1 MMKTASLVAAVV
13 LAASPAW
20 AAAKGTFS
28 YKGLTFTAS
37 DGVAYESRA
46 FMGDEPIIRVS
57 LTAQPLDLPAI
68 ESSLDYRYAVQ
79 AQRTGSQHL
88 DLEFGADGHLAGTSY
103 SLGGST
109 NCGYCGDGAAGA
121 KSQVRV
127 AGDRLKGTLR
137 LQPADYMDHEGPAVD
152 LTLDLPILR
161 QTGAAPLAAG
171 GGDAG
176 KSLLACRATVVKKDA
191 AGARKACFAEG
202 DERLAQLAETTE
214 EGFWMAGFYDRET
227 LRLPTLK
234 ITGGRTKGDWAEL
247 TVEGKDESGSDR
259 KGSVYLRRGAGGWR
273 FHHEDLGY

>member
-1 MMKTASLVAAVV
+1 MIRTTG
-13 LAASPAW
+13 LAAAALLAAAPAW

-28 YKGLTFTAS
+28 YKGLTFTAV
-37 DGVAYESRA
+37 DGVAFESKA
-46 FMGDEPIIRVS
+46 FMGDEPIIRAS
-57 LTAQPLDLPAI
+57 LTTHPLDLAAI
-68 ESSLDYRYAVQ
+68 QSVLDYRYAVS

-109 NCGYCGDGAAGA
+109 NCGFCGDSTAGA

-127 AGDRLKGTLR
+127 VGDRLKGTLR
-137 LQPADYMDHEGPAVD
+137 IQPADYMDHEGPAVD

-161 QTGAAPLAAG
+161 PTGATALAAG
-171 GGDAG
+171 GGEAG
-176 KSLLACRATVVKKDA
+176 KALAACRAVVSKKDA
-191 AGARKACFAEG
+191 AGARKACFAPD
-202 DERLAQLAETTE
+202 DERLAQLAETSE

-227 LRLPTLK
+227 LRLPALK
-234 ITGGRTKGDWAEL
+234 ITGGRTRGDWAEL

-259 KGSVYLRRGAGGWR
+259 KGSIYLRRGAAGWR